1 MLPLRCVA
9 SATTPAKYLA
19 NDGVNDGGGG
29 DAAAAAAA
37 ADDDDDYND
46 AVQRRACHSLNLALD
61 AYPFV
66 LLNTSGTK
74 TFFCGA
80 TPFIY
85 PSVSIIKYAWQQ
97 YRCR

>member
-1 MLPLRCVA
+1 MLPLRCAA

-19 NDGVNDGGGG
+19 NDGVNDGG
-29 DAAAAAAA
+29 DAAAAAAAA
-37 ADDDDDYND
+37 ADDDDDNNN
-46 AVQRRACHSLNLALD
+46 AVQGRVRHSLNLALD

-80 TPFIY
+80 IPFICH
-85 PSVSIIKYAWQQ
+85 SVSIITGGGDA
-97 YRCR
+97 